1 MRRIVLGVLIVAL
14 GVALAAVA
22 SGNLPWSEGVKARAR
37 FPHQRIGVINKNF
50 PEPSGIVYHPTRKTL
65 FVVSDEGH
73 ISEMKTDGTK
83 VTQHRSSVRKDY
95 EGITVDPST
104 GLLYVAFEGAESI
117 IEIDPK
123 GLKTKREFS
132 VQRTYKGKTVM
143 KAGGNGIEGI
153 TFVPDAKHAEGG
165 TFYVAHQDLTG
176 TDAEEV
182 SAIFEVE
189 VPLKTGKAGDTK
201 QCRILRQIDLGML
214 DLAALHYDKARDRIY
229 VLSDSTNTFL
239 EITRQGKVLAKYRFP
254 GSNQEGLTLDPDDH
268 VYYTQDH
275 GGIIKLKWL
284 RK

>member
-1 MRRIVLGVLIVAL
+1 MRRIVLGVLVVAL
-14 GVALAAVA
+14 GVALAAMA
-22 SGNLPWSEGVKARAR
+22 SGDLPWSEKVKARAR
-37 FPHQRIGVINKNF
+37 FPHQRIGVIDNRF

-73 ISEMKTDGTK
+73 IQEMATDGTK
-83 VTQHRSSVRKDY
+83 VTQHRSSVWKDY

-104 GLLYVAFEGAESI
+104 GLLYVAFEGEEKI
-117 IEIDPK
+117 LEVDPK
-123 GLKTKREFS
+123 NLKTKREFS
-132 VQRTYKGKTVM
+132 VQRTFKGKTVM

-153 TFVPDAKHAEGG
+153 TFAPDPKHAEGG

-176 TDAEEV
+176 TDPEEV
-182 SAIFEVE
+182 SAIFQVE
-189 VPLKTGKAGDTK
+189 VPLKTAKAGDTK
-201 QCRILRQIDLGML
+201 PCKILRQIDLGLL

-229 VLSDSTNTFL
+229 VLSDTTDTFL
-239 EITRQGKVLAKYRFP
+239 EITREGKVISSYSFP
-254 GSNQEGLTLDPDDH
+254 GRNQEGLALDPDDH